1 MGQMMNREAEGKRQ
15 ESTGGAVKHDLK
27 DRTGANF
34 KANSPM
40 VNNPNASGT
49 GKQGNPGKPT

>member
-1 MGQMMNREAEGKRQ
+1 MGQQQYQDGGGKR
-15 ESTGGAVKHDLK
+15 EEGTGGAVKHDLK

-34 KANSPM
+34 RSNSPM
-40 VNNPNASGT
+40 VNNPATGT